1 MDHDVIVYKLNTGE
15 EIIGTLTED
24 DRENSEVIIGRP
36 RQLAMTPV
44 SQGQVGLS
52 LLPWL
57 ASAPDED
64 VVLRRDAI
72 VGRPIRVPKQLED
85 AYLQSTSGIQ
95 LATGNVP
102 K

>member
-1 MDHDVIVYKLNTGE
+1 MDHDVVVYKLVTGE
-15 EIIGTLTED
+15 EIVGTLTEACK
-24 DRENSEVIIGRP
+24 NGEVVIGRP
-36 RQLAMTPV
+36 RLLAMTPI

-64 VVLRRDAI
+64 IVLERSAI
-72 VGRPIRVPKQLED
+72 IGKPVRVPKQLED